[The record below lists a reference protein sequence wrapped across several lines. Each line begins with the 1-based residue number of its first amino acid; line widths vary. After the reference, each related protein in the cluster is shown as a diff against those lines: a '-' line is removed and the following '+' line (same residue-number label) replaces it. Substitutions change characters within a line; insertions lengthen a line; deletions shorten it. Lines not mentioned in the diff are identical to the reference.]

1 MSYELTEEQQL
12 IRETVRAF
20 ALKEVAPLA
29 RLIDKNNEFPLET
42 VKKMAAINLMGIPF
56 PEKYGGAGGDE
67 LSYIIT
73 VEELAR
79 ICGSTA
85 ITLAAHISLGSFPIY
100 HFGTESQ
107 KEKYLKPLARGE
119 KIGGL
124 GITEP
129 NAGSDVSGITT
140 TAAKHPDGYLLNGAK
155 TFITNAH
162 VGEIFIVVARTD
174 KGATATN
181 GLSTF
186 IVEKGMPGF
195 RAGKKEDKLGL
206 RGSDTGELI
215 FEDCLVPEENRLG
228 QEGAGFKYIM
238 KTLDGGRISI
248 GALAL
253 GLAQGALDKCLVY
266 VKERKQFGQPIGSF
280 QAIQNM
286 LADMVTEIT
295 AARHLVYQA
304 AGLMDRGEPFSKES
318 AMAKLF
324 ASETAMRATKN
335 AIQIFGGYGY
345 MTEYEVERFYRD
357 AKLCEIGEGTSEI
370 QRLVIAKQVL
380 GKL

>member
-29 RLIDKNNEFPLET
+29 RLIDKNNEFPLEK